1 MSSRRVLRGVLVLL
15 ALFVLVTGLLEIV
28 VGPSLLPGTPRVS
41 TTVDSNYRFFA
52 GIWCALGV
60 VLLAVARR
68 PAEHATAFRM
78 AFGAVFLGGVARGVS
93 YLDVGAPHPLH
104 TAFIGV
110 ELLLPP
116 LMLLWYARVH
126 RTAPAGTLRGEGERL

>member
-1 MSSRRVLRGVLVLL
+1 VLVLL

-28 VGPSLLPGTPRVS
+28 VGPSLLPGDNDVS

-52 GIWCALGV
+52 GVWCALGI

-68 PAEHATAFRM
+68 PEDHAAAFRA
-78 AFGAVFLGGVARGVS
+78 AFGAVFLGGIARGVS
-93 YLDVGAPHPLH
+93 YLDVGAPHPMH

-110 ELLLPP
+110 ELFLPP
-116 LMLLWYARVH
+116 LMLLWYARAH
-126 RTAPAGTLRGEGERL
+126 RTTPVRPLRGEGERL